1 MLDTSCTLKGQTS
14 NGADVEI
21 HESDLGV
28 LWQFA
33 GWDGF
38 GEALAGLLSPLGIKA
53 ADDMRT
59 STRGSGLSL
68 WRIAPDKVLIA
79 GNEPSA
85 SLAAIE
91 TGPDVVGLDLT
102 HARIKI
108 RIEGAGAPDLLTRLV
123 PVDVSLASFP
133 NGSFVQT
140 GMHHVGVLID
150 RISDTCFE
158 ILVPRTW
165 SCSLI
170 DLMRVH
176 LVT

>member
-68 WRIAPDKVLIA
+68 WRIAR
-79 GNEPSA
+79 E
-85 SLAAIE
+85 
-91 TGPDVVGLDLT
+91 
-102 HARIKI
+102 
-108 RIEGAGAPDLLTRLV
+108 PDLLTRLV